1 MMEAK
6 SFQLFPDQASTI
18 AGHVDALYAFL
29 VLVSAFFSLL
39 IAFLVVYLAV
49 KYRHRPETG
58 PPVAHDS
65 GGHGAG
71 GMILEIVWTI
81 IPLGLSMIM
90 FAWGVSIY
98 FTESRPP
105 ADSMEIYVTGK
116 QWMWKIQHMEGARE
130 INELHIPINRDIK
143 LTMTSED
150 VIHDFYVP
158 AFRTKSDVLPGKYT
172 TEWFKATKLGAYH
185 IFCAEYCGT
194 KHSGMIGTVYVM
206 TEADYNKWLGEG
218 SGEGSMAEQGQ
229 SLFNQLGCGNCHPS
243 VVNNLNGRCPN
254 LVGLFG
260 SRVQLK
266 DGSNVRADE
275 SYIRESVLYP
285 QSKIVAGY
293 DDIMPTFKGLISEDG
308 MLKLISYIR
317 SLGAPN
323 GTVSTATPL
332 PVETSASPRP
342 STHAV
347 NGAAPPAGAR
357 GGAPTAP
364 VAPQPRIQ

>member
-1 MMEAK
+1 MIWINTIK
-6 SFQLFPDQASTI
+6 LFPESASTI

-39 IAFLVVYLAV
+39 IAFLVVFFAV
-49 KYRHRPETG
+49 KYRQRPG
-58 PPVAHDS
+58 AVHVPAHTDQHS
-65 GGHGAG
+65 AGA
-71 GMILEIVWTI
+71 MILEIVWTV

-105 ADSMEIYVTGK
+105 EDSMEIYVTGK

-172 TEWFKATKLGAYH
+172 TEWFKATKIGEYH

-206 TEADYNKWLGEG
+206 TEGDYNNWLGHG

-229 SLFNQLGCGNCHPS
+229 ALFNQLGCGNCHPS
-243 VVNNLNGRCPN
+243 VVNNQNGRCPN

-260 SRVQLK
+260 TRVELK

-285 QSKIVAGY
+285 EAKIVAGY
-293 DDIMPTFKGLISEDG
+293 DNIMPTFKGLITEDG
-308 MLKLISYIR
+308 MLKLVEYIK
-317 SLGAPN
+317 SLGKPN
-323 GTVSTATPL
+323 GTTSTATPL
-332 PVETSASPRP
+332 PVQTSA
-342 STHAV
+342 T
-347 NGAAPPAGAR
+347 
-357 GGAPTAP
+357 P
-364 VAPQPRIQ
+364 VAPARGQARSGQGQTAPRPTTPAPAAPAQGTP

>member
-1 MMEAK
+1 MMMEAS
-6 SFQLFPDQASTI
+6 SFQIFPEQASTI

-39 IAFLVVYLAV
+39 IAFLVVFFAV
-49 KYRHRPETG
+49 KYRQKPGVTSV
-58 PPVAHDS
+58 PVATDS
-65 GGHGAG
+65 HGAG
-71 GMILEIVWTI
+71 AMILEIVWTA

-90 FAWGVSIY
+90 FVWGVSIY

-130 INELHIPINRDIK
+130 INELHIPVNRDIK

-158 AFRTKSDVLPGKYT
+158 AFRTKSDIVPGRYT
-172 TEWFKATKLGAYH
+172 TEWFKPTKVGAYH

-206 TEADYNKWLGEG
+206 SESDYDTWLGHG

-229 SLFNQLGCGNCHPS
+229 ALFNQLGCGNCHPS
-243 VVNNLNGRCPN
+243 VVNNQNGRCPN
-254 LVGLFG
+254 LNGLFG
-260 SRVQLK
+260 TRVELK
-266 DGSNVRADE
+266 DGTNVRADE
-275 SYIRESVLYP
+275 SYIRESVFYP

-293 DDIMPTFKGLISEDG
+293 DDIMPTFKGLITEDG
-308 MLKLISYIR
+308 LLKLVEYIK
-317 SLGAPN
+317 SLGAKN
-323 GTVSTATPL
+323 GTMSTATPM
-332 PVETSASPRP
+332 PVQTSATPQQPPARGQTKTAPRP
-342 STHAV
+342 QG
-347 NGAAPPAGAR
+347 NP
-357 GGAPTAP
+357 
-364 VAPQPRIQ
+364 